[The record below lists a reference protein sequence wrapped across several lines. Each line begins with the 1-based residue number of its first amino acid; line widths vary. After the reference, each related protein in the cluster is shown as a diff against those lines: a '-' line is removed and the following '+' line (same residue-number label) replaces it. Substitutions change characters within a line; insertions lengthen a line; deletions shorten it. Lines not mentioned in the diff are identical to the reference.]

1 VLLRN
6 DHGRHSPGLELLDAH
21 VHDQQHLHR
30 SLHDLP
36 IRLLRGA
43 VMKTN
48 HLLLKLT
55 ATVFTIGSGAAL
67 VVACSSSSNPGPAQT
82 PSPDGSTSSSSG
94 GSGSGGGSSSSGS
107 GSSSSSSGGSSCV
120 PDGGDA
126 ATCNSCAK
134 SFCAPDAS
142 GCTQDPYNACTNVTT
157 CIPFTGTLPSPF
169 PKFM

>member
-1 VLLRN
+1 
-6 DHGRHSPGLELLDAH
+6 
-21 VHDQQHLHR
+21 
-30 SLHDLP
+30 
-36 IRLLRGA
+36 
-43 VMKTN
+43 MKTN

-107 GSSSSSSGGSSCV
+107 GSSSSSGGSSCV